1 MRSGG
6 PLQALPRE
14 LAKAGVCLAHGRR
27 LNRGDADA
35 VLVGRG
41 MARLPP
47 PLRRLVA
54 RAQLGVLP
62 QQPGALQPHADG
74 QVLGVTAV
82 AALRHRAV
90 GEGQLEDD
98 QAELREVC

>member
-1 MRSGG
+1 
-6 PLQALPRE
+6 
-14 LAKAGVCLAHGRR
+14 
-27 LNRGDADA
+27 
-35 VLVGRG
+35 

-98 QAELREVC
+98 QAEPREVLPRHRLRSARCGGGADGADGARITGR